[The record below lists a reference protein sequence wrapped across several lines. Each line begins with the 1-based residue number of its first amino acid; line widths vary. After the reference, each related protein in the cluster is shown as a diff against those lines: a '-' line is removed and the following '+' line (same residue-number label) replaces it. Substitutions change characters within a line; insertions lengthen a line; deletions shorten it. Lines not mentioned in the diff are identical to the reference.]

1 MEKEFFAIVNRNH
14 ELRCIM
20 DKIDSNL
27 PYVRLAKR
35 LKKISAKRKTR

>member
-1 MEKEFFAIVNRNH
+1 MEKDLFSIVNRNH
-14 ELRCIM
+14 QRRCIM

-35 LKKISAKRKTR
+35 LKKISAKRKTK